1 MDWISTKDRLPD
13 QDDPVLVY
21 QALDDWIGLGHLSTC
36 FWTAYGALQTI
47 YVTHWH
53 PIDNDIPASRPSV
66 PAETLD
72 QLRRRST
79 TDGSEAAESIV
90 NLIATRLL
98 PDEVHQFQRQ
108 QRLALGDVQDAILTV
123 GRGRGFIVQPR
134 LGLYPEVPVVLTA
147 AHCLPHLPPSSSF
160 RMEERT
166 YPRLLG
172 PLDSS
177 EPSIWAECVFVD
189 PIADIAVLGEPD
201 ERNLHEECLAYRE
214 LVGNRPAVPIGLIR
228 GPRLAWLFG
237 RDGQWSRCHV
247 NGSPLHHQLWIQRA
261 PTEGIE
267 PGTSGSPIVLA
278 SGHAVGIISTGR
290 HVNPM
295 LTDCLPGWLLAK
307 LSNARWKRRS

>member
-1 MDWISTKDRLPD
+1 
-13 QDDPVLVY
+13 
-21 QALDDWIGLGHLSTC
+21 
-36 FWTAYGALQTI
+36 
-47 YVTHWH
+47 
-53 PIDNDIPASRPSV
+53 
-66 PAETLD
+66 
-72 QLRRRST
+72 
-79 TDGSEAAESIV
+79 V

-108 QRLALGDVQDAILTV
+108 QRLALGDVQDAILMV

-147 AHCLPHLPPSSSF
+147 AHCLPHLPPSPSF

-214 LVGNRPAVPIGLIR
+214 LVGNECERSHFSTIWRCSALSVEAEKPLLGLKKHALDDFDSELNRRLKIDGTLWAAYNAAVWAIDYKRPATRDTVDDLCLAEGA
-228 GPRLAWLFG
+228 RLK
-237 RDGQWSRCHV
+237 
-247 NGSPLHHQLWIQRA
+247 
-261 PTEGIE
+261 EK
-267 PGTSGSPIVLA
+267 
-278 SGHAVGIISTGR
+278 
-290 HVNPM
+290 
-295 LTDCLPGWLLAK
+295 AK
-307 LSNARWKRRS
+307 READRILETAAR